1 MEVVS
6 NDHYAGFTKRLL
18 AFLIDRVFI
27 WLMLYIVLGYA
38 RGFKLYSLSSLFSI
52 QTIFIDLL
60 IMVYFVI
67 FETSSWQGTI
77 GKHLLGIRVVT
88 ERYHTLTAENAAWRY
103 IWKYVSALVLML
115 GFIWVIF
122 DPKKQGWHDKLAHT
136 YVIEI

>member
-38 RGFKLYSLSSLFSI
+38 RGFKLYSMSSLFSL

>member
-1 MEVVS
+1 MEVTS

-60 IMVYFVI
+60 IMVYFVV

>member
-88 ERYHTLTAENAAWRY
+88 ERYHTLTAENAAWRF
-103 IWKYVSALVLML
+103 IWKYLSAMVLML

-136 YVIEI
+136 YVIEV